1 MMHEG
6 AIKRP
11 FPYNPQ
17 LPLWPYP
24 VSPFAVKVLD
34 SPLPALKRRYLG
46 ASSSPPPPSRALPSV
61 GAHRHLAVLYR
72 VALYRAAVPPPRYGH
87 PRRGEQLN

>member
-6 AIKRP
+6 AVRRL

-24 VSPFAVKVLD
+24 ASPFAVKVLD

-46 ASSSPPPPSRALPSV
+46 ALSSPPPPSRALPSA
-61 GAHRHLAVLYR
+61 GAHRHLA
-72 VALYRAAVPPPRYGH
+72 ALYRADVPPPRYGH

>member
-6 AIKRP
+6 AVMRP
-11 FPYNPQ
+11 VPYNPSY
-17 LPLWPYP
+17 PYP
-24 VSPFAVKVLD
+24 ASPFVVKVLD

-46 ASSSPPPPSRALPSV
+46 ASSSPPPRQELSQVPSA
-61 GAHRHLAVLYR
+61 GTHRHLAALYR
-72 VALYRAAVPPPRYGH
+72 VAVPPPRYGR